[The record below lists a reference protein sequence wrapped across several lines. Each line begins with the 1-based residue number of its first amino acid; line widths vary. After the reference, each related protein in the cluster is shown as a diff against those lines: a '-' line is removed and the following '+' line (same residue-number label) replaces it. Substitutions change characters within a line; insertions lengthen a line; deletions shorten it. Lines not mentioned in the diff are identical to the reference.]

1 MTGGKTA
8 GGEVTRMI
16 TTILWDVD
24 GTLLD
29 FGEAERRAMRRLF
42 AEFGLGECTDEM
54 LRRYAKINVSFWER
68 LERGELT
75 RDQVLC
81 GRFEQFFG
89 ECGIDPRIIPEYNR
103 QYQQRLGDTA
113 IPRDDSVEL
122 VRSLRA
128 RVRQYVVSNGTVAA
142 QTRKL
147 EKSGLRELMDGVFLS
162 EKIGA
167 EKPSRAFFK
176 KVFDEI
182 HPGDLSQVLIVGDS
196 LTSDMQGGINA
207 GIRTCWYDPE
217 GKPLPEG
224 YAVDLVIRDLREL
237 PAYLDARQAREE
249 R

>member
-1 MTGGKTA
+1 
-8 GGEVTRMI
+8 MI

-29 FGEAERRAMRRLF
+29 FSEAERRAMRTLF
-42 AEFGLGECTDEM
+42 AEFGLGECTDDM

-75 RDQVLC
+75 RDQVLR

-89 ECGIDPRIIPEYNR
+89 ECGIDPGIIPEYNR
-103 QYQQRLGDTA
+103 RYQLRLGDTA

-122 VRSLRA
+122 VRALRGQ
-128 RVRQYVVSNGTVAA
+128 VKQYVVSNGTVAA

-147 EKSGLRELMDGVFLS
+147 EKSGLRELMDGIFLS
-162 EKIGA
+162 EELGA
-167 EKPSRAFFK
+167 EKPSRAFFDRAFA
-176 KVFDEI
+176 VI
-182 HPGDLSQVLIVGDS
+182 RPGDLSQVLIVGDS

-207 GIRTCWYDPE
+207 GIHTCWYNPE
-217 GKPLPEG
+217 GRPLPEE

-237 PAYLDARQAREE
+237 PAYLNRL
-249 R
+249 